1 MRVSHAGLALFLTA
15 GRARALRFERGDV
28 VARVMRCEAA
38 PGLEPGDLS
47 LQTSAVPTH
56 SPPYQQAA
64 DRTHV
69 ESEATASHRGNSS
82 VKRRARSMRQKKQ
95 EPANRLPSVLAWT
108 SRRGLQV
115 PPTYTRA
122 SRSASPLCHQQCH
135 HHRTHGEFEDAGRD
149 PGAAPPTCSRST
161 SGRFP
166 RSPPS
171 GSPLNFAPVRA
182 QIVRTHP
189 FRHEKGAPRRAPKSL
204 IAFES
209 GRQDLNLRP
218 LAPHA
223 SALPDCATPRCLRAR
238 GLTGERGF

>member
-1 MRVSHAGLALFLTA
+1 
-15 GRARALRFERGDV
+15 
-28 VARVMRCEAA
+28 
-38 PGLEPGDLS
+38 
-47 LQTSAVPTH
+47 VPTH

-223 SALPDCATPRCLRAR
+223 KTTASSQFVRFRSSSSIALFHAPKRPLTFCRAPCIFVGVGFSAVAPWLHKVGDEAHEQDSRRA
-238 GLTGERGF
+238 